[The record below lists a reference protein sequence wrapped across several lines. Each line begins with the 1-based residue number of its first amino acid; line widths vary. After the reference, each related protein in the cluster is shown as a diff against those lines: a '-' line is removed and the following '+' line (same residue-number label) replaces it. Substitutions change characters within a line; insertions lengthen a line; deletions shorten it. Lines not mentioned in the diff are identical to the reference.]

1 MLKITPN
8 VSEFS
13 DIWAKTPNPNHLD
26 CSTKCKKGSYY
37 RIEYSCDIM
46 PSPVQ
51 NISEESIT
59 LIKSKINDTIE
70 NGMSIRQALAD
81 YSNSDAYDINWEVQA
96 AVEALQV
103 FGSRWTIEILST
115 LYIAGPR
122 RFNEMKALLEGI
134 SSRTLSDKLT
144 LLASEGLINR
154 TVDEG
159 PPVRVAY
166 ALSEHGIA
174 CGRLLSPLVAHL
186 KIRSGSV
193 Q

>member
-1 MLKITPN
+1 
-8 VSEFS
+8 
-13 DIWAKTPNPNHLD
+13 
-26 CSTKCKKGSYY
+26 
-37 RIEYSCDIM
+37 M
-46 PSPVQ
+46 PKPAQ
-51 NISEESIT
+51 QISKESFT
-59 LIKSKINDTIE
+59 LINNKIEDTIE
-70 NGMSIRQALAD
+70 NGISIRTALAD
-81 YSNSDAYDINWEVQA
+81 YSNSEAYDISWEVQA

-122 RFNEMKALLEGI
+122 RFNEMKSLLEGI

-144 LLASEGLINR
+144 LLAEEGLIIR

>member
-1 MLKITPN
+1 
-8 VSEFS
+8 
-13 DIWAKTPNPNHLD
+13 
-26 CSTKCKKGSYY
+26 
-37 RIEYSCDIM
+37 M
-46 PSPVQ
+46 PKPAQ
-51 NISEESIT
+51 QISKESIT
-59 LIKSKINDTIE
+59 LINKKIEDTIE
-70 NGMSIRQALAD
+70 NGISIRNALAD
-81 YSNSDAYDINWEVQA
+81 YSNSEEYDISWEVQA

-122 RFNEMKALLEGI
+122 RFNEMKSLLEGI

-144 LLASEGLINR
+144 LLAEEGLIIR

>member
-1 MLKITPN
+1 
-8 VSEFS
+8 
-13 DIWAKTPNPNHLD
+13 
-26 CSTKCKKGSYY
+26 
-37 RIEYSCDIM
+37 M
-46 PSPVQ
+46 PKPAQ
-51 NISEESIT
+51 QISKESIT
-59 LIKSKINDTIE
+59 LINNKIEDTIE
-70 NGMSIRQALAD
+70 NGISIRNALAD
-81 YSNSDAYDINWEVQA
+81 YSNSEAYDIGWEVQA

-122 RFNEMKALLEGI
+122 RFNEMKSLLEGI

-144 LLASEGLINR
+144 LLADEGLIIR

>member
-1 MLKITPN
+1 M
-8 VSEFS
+8 
-13 DIWAKTPNPNHLD
+13 PNPVQHI
-26 CSTKCKKGSYY
+26 ST
-37 RIEYSCDIM
+37 D
-46 PSPVQ
+46 
-51 NISEESIT
+51 SIT
-59 LIKSKINDTIE
+59 LIQSKIDDTID
-70 NGMSIRQALAD
+70 NGISIRNALAE

-144 LLASEGLINR
+144 LLSDEGLIN
-154 TVDEG
+154 E
-159 PPVRVAY
+159 
-166 ALSEHGIA
+166 
-174 CGRLLSPLVAHL
+174 LLMRAH
-186 KIRSGSV
+186 

>member
-1 MLKITPN
+1 M
-8 VSEFS
+8 
-13 DIWAKTPNPNHLD
+13 PNP
-26 CSTKCKKGSYY
+26 
-37 RIEYSCDIM
+37 
-46 PSPVQ
+46 VQ
-51 NISEESIT
+51 HISKDSIT
-59 LIKSKINDTIE
+59 EIKNKIEDTIQ
-70 NGMSIRQALAD
+70 NGISIRKALAD

-122 RFNEMKALLEGI
+122 RFNEMKTLLEGI

-144 LLASEGLINR
+144 LLAEEGLILRN
-154 TVDEG
+154 VDAG
-159 PPVRVAY
+159 PPVRVSY
-166 ALSEHGIA
+166 TLSKHGVM

-186 KIRSGSV
+186 KLHSGSV

>member
-1 MLKITPN
+1 M
-8 VSEFS
+8 
-13 DIWAKTPNPNHLD
+13 PNP
-26 CSTKCKKGSYY
+26 
-37 RIEYSCDIM
+37 
-46 PSPVQ
+46 VQ
-51 NISEESIT
+51 HISKDSIT
-59 LIKSKINDTIE
+59 EIKNKIEDTIQ
-70 NGMSIRQALAD
+70 NGISIRTALAD

-122 RFNEMKALLEGI
+122 RFNEMKSLLEGI

-144 LLASEGLINR
+144 LLAEEGLILRN
-154 TVDEG
+154 VDAG
-159 PPVRVAY
+159 PPVRVSY
-166 ALSEHGIA
+166 ALSQHGVM

-186 KIRSGSV
+186 KLHSGSV

>member
-1 MLKITPN
+1 
-8 VSEFS
+8 
-13 DIWAKTPNPNHLD
+13 
-26 CSTKCKKGSYY
+26 
-37 RIEYSCDIM
+37 M
-46 PSPVQ
+46 PKPAQ
-51 NISEESIT
+51 QISKESIT
-59 LIKSKINDTIE
+59 LINNKIEDTIE
-70 NGMSIRQALAD
+70 NGISIRTALAD
-81 YSNSDAYDINWEVQA
+81 YSNSEAYDISWEVQA

-122 RFNEMKALLEGI
+122 RFNEMKSLLEGI

-144 LLASEGLINR
+144 LLAEEGLIIR

>member
-1 MLKITPN
+1 M
-8 VSEFS
+8 
-13 DIWAKTPNPNHLD
+13 PNP
-26 CSTKCKKGSYY
+26 
-37 RIEYSCDIM
+37 
-46 PSPVQ
+46 VQ
-51 NISEESIT
+51 HISKDSIT
-59 LIKSKINDTIE
+59 EIKNKIEDTIQ
-70 NGMSIRQALAD
+70 NGISIRTALAD

-122 RFNEMKALLEGI
+122 RFNEMKSLLEGI

-144 LLASEGLINR
+144 LLAEEGLILRN
-154 TVDEG
+154 VDAG
-159 PPVRVAY
+159 PPIRVSY
-166 ALSEHGIA
+166 ALSEHGVM

-186 KIRSGSV
+186 KLHSGSV

>member
-1 MLKITPN
+1 
-8 VSEFS
+8 
-13 DIWAKTPNPNHLD
+13 
-26 CSTKCKKGSYY
+26 
-37 RIEYSCDIM
+37 M
-46 PSPVQ
+46 PKPVQ
-51 NISEESIT
+51 QISTESIA
-59 LIKSKINDTIE
+59 LIKSKIEHTID
-70 NGMSIRQALAD
+70 NGISIRNAHAD
-81 YSNSDAYDINWEVQA
+81 YSNSEAYDINWEVQA

-122 RFNEMKALLEGI
+122 RFNEMKNLLEGI
-134 SSRTLSDKLT
+134 SSRTLSDKLP
-144 LLASEGLINR
+144 LLSEEGLINR

>member
-1 MLKITPN
+1 
-8 VSEFS
+8 
-13 DIWAKTPNPNHLD
+13 
-26 CSTKCKKGSYY
+26 
-37 RIEYSCDIM
+37 M
-46 PSPVQ
+46 PKPAQ
-51 NISEESIT
+51 QISKESIT
-59 LIKSKINDTIE
+59 LINNKIEDTIE
-70 NGMSIRQALAD
+70 NGISIRNALAD
-81 YSNSDAYDINWEVQA
+81 YSNSESYDISWEVQA

-122 RFNEMKALLEGI
+122 RFNEMKSLLEGI

-144 LLASEGLINR
+144 LLAEEGLIIR

>member
-1 MLKITPN
+1 MLL
-8 VSEFS
+8 S
-13 DIWAKTPNPNHLD
+13 
-26 CSTKCKKGSYY
+26 
-37 RIEYSCDIM
+37 DIM
-46 PSPVQ
+46 PNPVQ
-51 NISEESIT
+51 HISKDSIT
-59 LIKSKINDTIE
+59 EIKNKIEDTIQ
-70 NGMSIRQALAD
+70 NGIAIRKALAE

-122 RFNEMKALLEGI
+122 RFNEMKSLLEGI

-144 LLASEGLINR
+144 LLTEEGLILRN
-154 TVDEG
+154 VDAG
-159 PPVRVAY
+159 PPVRVSY
-166 ALSEHGIA
+166 ALSEHGVI

-186 KIRSGSV
+186 KLQSGSV

>member
-1 MLKITPN
+1 
-8 VSEFS
+8 
-13 DIWAKTPNPNHLD
+13 
-26 CSTKCKKGSYY
+26 
-37 RIEYSCDIM
+37 M
-46 PSPVQ
+46 PKPAQ
-51 NISEESIT
+51 QISKESIT
-59 LIKSKINDTIE
+59 LINNKIEDTIE
-70 NGMSIRQALAD
+70 NGISIRNALAD
-81 YSNSDAYDINWEVQA
+81 YSNNEAYDINWEVQA

-122 RFNEMKALLEGI
+122 RFNEMKNLLEGI

-144 LLASEGLINR
+144 LLADEGLINR
-154 TVDEG
+154 SVDEG

-193 Q
+193 R

>member
-1 MLKITPN
+1 M
-8 VSEFS
+8 
-13 DIWAKTPNPNHLD
+13 PNP
-26 CSTKCKKGSYY
+26 
-37 RIEYSCDIM
+37 
-46 PSPVQ
+46 VQ
-51 NISEESIT
+51 HISKDSIT
-59 LIKSKINDTIE
+59 EIKNKIEDTIQ
-70 NGMSIRQALAD
+70 NGISIRKSLAD

-122 RFNEMKALLEGI
+122 RFNEMKSLLEGI

-144 LLASEGLINR
+144 LLAEEGLILRN
-154 TVDEG
+154 VDAG
-159 PPVRVAY
+159 PPVRVSY
-166 ALSEHGIA
+166 ALSEHGVM

-186 KIRSGSV
+186 KLHSGSV

>member
-1 MLKITPN
+1 
-8 VSEFS
+8 
-13 DIWAKTPNPNHLD
+13 
-26 CSTKCKKGSYY
+26 
-37 RIEYSCDIM
+37 M
-46 PSPVQ
+46 PKPAQ
-51 NISEESIT
+51 QISKESIT
-59 LIKSKINDTIE
+59 LINNKIEDTIE
-70 NGMSIRQALAD
+70 NGISIRKALAD
-81 YSNSDAYDINWEVQA
+81 YSNSEAYDISWEVQA

-122 RFNEMKALLEGI
+122 RVNEMKSLLEGI

-144 LLASEGLINR
+144 LLAEEGLIIR

>member
-1 MLKITPN
+1 VLNITPA
-8 VSEFS
+8 VAQIIKKSLKS
-13 DIWAKTPNPNHLD
+13 HLSANIY

-37 RIEYSCDIM
+37 RNKCSGEIM
-46 PSPVQ
+46 PNPVQ
-51 NISEESIT
+51 HISNESIT
-59 LIKSKINDTIE
+59 LIQSKIDDTID
-70 NGMSIRQALAD
+70 NGISIRNALAE

-144 LLASEGLINR
+144 LLSDEGLINR

-166 ALSEHGIA
+166 ALSKHGVA

>member
-1 MLKITPN
+1 MHYQR
-8 VSEFS
+8 V
-13 DIWAKTPNPNHLD
+13 
-26 CSTKCKKGSYY
+26 
-37 RIEYSCDIM
+37 IM
-46 PSPVQ
+46 PNPVQ
-51 NISEESIT
+51 NISNDSIE
-59 LIKSKINDTIE
+59 LIKSKIDDTIK
-70 NGMSIRQALAD
+70 NGMTIRETLSD
-81 YSNSDAYDINWEVQA
+81 YSNGEAYDTSWEVQA

-134 SSRTLSDKLT
+134 SSRTLSDKLS
-144 LLASEGLINR
+144 LLVEEGLINR
-154 TVDEG
+154 TVNDG

-166 ALSEHGIA
+166 GLSEHGIT

-193 Q
+193 K